1 MPSATHPCL
10 PKTKGGY
17 SKKALTKRANG
28 RSSISRIGEG
38 SIPIDY
44 GNRRVVY
51 PGRGGV
57 GSVSSQVGSG
67 DGNPSGDHQSRPE
80 VRP

>member
-10 PKTKGGY
+10 PKTKGGVFQ
-17 SKKALTKRANG
+17 
-28 RSSISRIGEG
+28 EG
-38 SIPIDY
+38 IDKE
-44 GNRRVVY
+44 GQWEVIHLENRGGIDSHRLRQ
-51 PGRGGV
+51 PEGCLPRKGGV